1 MSDVLTTE
9 RLDGGVAL
17 LTVNRPDKMNALN
30 GEVRCALLG
39 ALEEL
44 EGHDDVRAVVVTGA
58 GEKAFIAGADIGE
71 FRDARPVEQY
81 RSMQDGD
88 VYSALEAFR
97 KPVVAMINGF
107 CLGGGCEL
115 AMACDIRIAA
125 AEAKLGQPEI
135 NLGLIPGGGGTQRL
149 PRLVGEGRAMK
160 MIMTGEMVSGEEAGR
175 IGLVDQV
182 VPREKLRESTLE
194 MAREIASK
202 SPLALQAAKESILA
216 ARRTS
221 LDEGRKFERG
231 WFSLLFSTDDMEEGV
246 SAFLEKR
253 EAEFTGS

>member
-1 MSDVLTTE
+1 MSDVLKIE
-9 RLDGGVAL
+9 KLDGGVAL
-17 LTVNRPDKMNALN
+17 ATVNRPDKMNALN
-30 GEVRCALLG
+30 GEVRCAVFE
-39 ALEEL
+39 ALDEL
-44 EGHDDVRAVVVTGA
+44 EGDDDVRVVVLTGA
-58 GEKAFIAGADIGE
+58 GDRAFIAGADISE

-88 VYSALEAFR
+88 IYDALEDFR
-97 KPVVAMINGF
+97 KPVIAMINGY

-125 AEAKLGQPEI
+125 EEAKLGQPEI

-160 MIMTGEMVSGEEAGR
+160 MIMTGEQVSGAEAER
-175 IGLVDQV
+175 IGLVDGV
-182 VPREKLRESTLE
+182 VPREELEEHTLE

-202 SPLALQAAKESILA
+202 SPLALQAAKESILE

-221 LDEGRKFERG
+221 LPEGRKFERG
-231 WFSLLFSTDDMEEGV
+231 WFSLLFSTDDMDEGV
-246 SAFLEKR
+246 TAFLEKR
-253 EAEFTGS
+253 EPEFTGS